1 MQNHTHASH
10 LLKCHY
16 AKFERMFRI
25 APLWPERSLSF
36 MTSILPDR
44 AIAWRAV
51 QQRDRRFDGRFV
63 YAVSSTH
70 IFCRP
75 SCSSRRPTRS
85 RVEFFGSPA
94 DAERAGYRACKR
106 CRPASS
112 EARSIDRA
120 VARACAFLTQHM
132 DEPVTLAA
140 LAREVGVSAFH
151 LQRAFKRAMGISPR
165 EYRDAERR
173 RLLATRLRRGDTVS
187 RATYES
193 GFGSSSRVYE
203 RASRSMG
210 MTPATLRKGGAG
222 ERIQFGIVSSP
233 LGRLLVAYTE
243 RGVCAVAIGDDDQ
256 KLERAFRADFPEAQ
270 IHAAGPAIHEW
281 ISAIV
286 RSVDGDT
293 SSQAIPLDARGTA
306 FQWRVWNALQQ
317 IPRGTTLSYSD
328 VAKRIGQPTAV
339 RAVARAC
346 ATNPV
351 ALLVPCHR
359 VVREDGNLG
368 GYRWGLDRKKELL
381 DREKRS

>member
-1 MQNHTHASH
+1 
-10 LLKCHY
+10 
-16 AKFERMFRI
+16 
-25 APLWPERSLSF
+25 
-36 MTSILPDR
+36 
-44 AIAWRAV
+44 V

-63 YAVSSTH
+63 YAVSSTR

-85 RVEFFGSPA
+85 RVEFFNTAA

-106 CRPASS
+106 CNPTSD

-120 VARACAFLTQHM
+120 VARASAYLKEHA
-132 DEPVTLAA
+132 DEPVTLAT

-151 LQRAFKRAMGISPR
+151 LQRAFKRALGISPR

-173 RLLATRLRRGDTVS
+173 RLLASRLRRGDTVS
-187 RATYES
+187 RATYEA

-203 RASRSMG
+203 RSMG
-210 MTPATLRKGGAG
+210 MTPATIRKGGAG
-222 ERIQFGIVSSP
+222 QRIQFSIVDSP

-243 RGVCAVAIGDDDQ
+243 HGVCAVAIGDDDRA
-256 KLERAFRADFPEAQ
+256 LERGFRADFPEAE
-270 IHAAGPAIHEW
+270 IHPAGATIHEW

-286 RSVDGDT
+286 TSLDGGADRSNGT
-293 SSQAIPLDARGTA
+293 IPLDAQGTA

-317 IPRGTTLSYSD
+317 IPRGTTLSYSQ

-351 ALLVPCHR
+351 ALVVPCHR
-359 VVREDGNLG
+359 VIREDGDLG
-368 GYRWGLDRKKELL
+368 GYRWGLERKKQLL
-381 DREKRS
+381 EQEQGP